1 MSNLNTSYSHS
12 KKGFNPSAIAS
23 KSVCLEE
30 RILIMQFQKYRWI
43 IMKGLGENILM
54 DNYSNEANP
63 LYGGYRGA
71 ATAQPLETSNDFQAS
86 SPEGYPEP
94 SERGYQQQEQFSGPQ
109 HYYEY
114 NQQEKLHSSQQ
125 YDRYRPQYLAP
136 PASGWLSYL
145 GGWVTGL
152 LFLLLK
158 RGNGF
163 VRFHAMQSL
172 IFFGAMSLVTT
183 VFNHIPFL
191 GSIGSGLGFV
201 TFICWMV
208 LMVKAARGRYYKLPI
223 IGDYAEKWANA
234 LRD

>member
-1 MSNLNTSYSHS
+1 M
-12 KKGFNPSAIAS
+12 I
-23 KSVCLEE
+23 
-30 RILIMQFQKYRWI
+30 
-43 IMKGLGENILM
+43 
-54 DNYSNEANP
+54 NYTDEAHTP
-63 LYGGYRGA
+63 YGGYRGA
-71 ATAQPLETSNDFQAS
+71 ATAQPLEAPNDVQG
-86 SPEGYPEP
+86 SPESYHPP
-94 SERGYQQQEQFSGPQ
+94 SSEGYQQQEQLYGPQ
-109 HYYEY
+109 QHYGY
-114 NQQEKLHSSQQ
+114 QQPYFATSA
-125 YDRYRPQYLAP
+125 YDRDSMVMRAP
-136 PASGWLSYL
+136 AAGWLSYL

-201 TFICWMV
+201 VFICWIV

-223 IGDYAEKWANA
+223 IGDYAEKWANT

>member
-1 MSNLNTSYSHS
+1 MEHSSHE
-12 KKGFNPSAIAS
+12 
-23 KSVCLEE
+23 V
-30 RILIMQFQKYRWI
+30 
-43 IMKGLGENILM
+43 
-54 DNYSNEANP
+54 NP
-63 LYGGYRGA
+63 LHGGYRGA
-71 ATAQPLETSNDFQAS
+71 AIAQPLETPNDFHAS
-86 SPEGYPEP
+86 SPEP
-94 SERGYQQQEQFSGPQ
+94 SERGYQQQE
-109 HYYEY
+109 
-114 NQQEKLHSSQQ
+114 KLRNSQQ
-125 YDRYRPQYLAP
+125 YDSYRPHYLAP

-145 GGWVTGL
+145 GDWVTGL
-152 LFLLLK
+152 LFLLLG

-208 LMVKAARGRYYKLPI
+208 LMVKAARGRYYKLPL
-223 IGDYAEKWANA
+223 IGDFAEKWANT

>member
-1 MSNLNTSYSHS
+1 MSNLNTYYSHS

-54 DNYSNEANP
+54 ENYSNEANP

-86 SPEGYPEP
+86 SPEGYHSP
-94 SERGYQQQEQFSGPQ
+94 SERGYQ
-109 HYYEY
+109 
-114 NQQEKLHSSQQ
+114 QQEKLHSSQQ
-125 YDRYRPQYLAP
+125 YDSYRPQYLAP

-201 TFICWMV
+201 SFICWIV